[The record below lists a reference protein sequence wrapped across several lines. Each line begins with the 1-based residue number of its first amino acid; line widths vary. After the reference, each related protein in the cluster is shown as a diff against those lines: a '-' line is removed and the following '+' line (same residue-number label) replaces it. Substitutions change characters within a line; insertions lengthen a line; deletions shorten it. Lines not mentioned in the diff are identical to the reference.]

1 MSKNPH
7 HSPTRHVLGLAALS
21 GLGLAATPAAHAA
34 VLSPAAPAAPGV
46 DGTAAAM
53 ATVHDAASR
62 IGATQL
68 YPLAHTPLDLLSNNL
83 HVPVAGTDLS
93 TFPVTAPFHDGL
105 PLNEVPVVGKLL
117 R

>member
-7 HSPTRHVLGLAALS
+7 PATRRVLGLAALS
-21 GLGLAATPAAHAA
+21 GLGLAAAPAAHADA
-34 VLSPAAPAAPGV
+34 QSPAAAW
-46 DGTAAAM
+46 
-53 ATVHDAASR
+53 

-83 HVPVAGTDLS
+83 HVPVGGADLS
-93 TFPVTAPFHDGL
+93 TFPVTVPFHDGL

>member
-7 HSPTRHVLGLAALS
+7 SPARRVLGLAALS
-21 GLGLAATPAAHAA
+21 GLGLAAAPAAHAA
-34 VLSPAAPAAPGV
+34 VQYPAAPGA

-53 ATVHDAASR
+53 ATVHDATSR

-83 HVPVAGTDLS
+83 HVPVAGADLS
-93 TFPVTAPFHDGL
+93 TLPVTAPFRDGL
-105 PLNEVPVVGKLL
+105 PLNEVPIVGKLL

>member
-7 HSPTRHVLGLAALS
+7 HSPTRRVLGLAALS
-21 GLGLAATPAAHAA
+21 GLGLAAAPAAHAA